1 MITYC
6 QQLILTFI
14 NFFLQDLLLSTAGI
28 LRTIVRSQGW
38 TARQT
43 DPYVCA
49 NNCEY
54 SGLDGELCSPIHPDP
69 IRTKIR
75 TRCWKP
81 NSSPME
87 ARSTPDPARL
97 AARLRTIIRIP
108 IPIPML
114 SSPVHRNCSVSL
126 CQTAA
131 SAVPIIPIFN
141 YFCLSS
147 LGVYG

>member
-126 CQTAA
+126 CQTTA
-131 SAVPIIPIFN
+131 SAFPIIPIFN